1 MTEIAISAKDV
12 ERIYPSASGDVHA
25 LKRVSFQIQQGQF
38 VALRGRSGSG
48 KTTLLNCLGG
58 LDLPT
63 SGAIHIQDTD
73 ISTMD
78 EARRTRWRREQ
89 IGFVFQQMGLLPSF
103 SAYENLD
110 VMARLG
116 GVPRRERRRRILDS
130 LERVGLLDY
139 FQHRPYEMSGG
150 QQQRLAIARAMVS
163 SPRLILA
170 DEPTSEL
177 DSETTRG
184 VLTMLQEFVRQKGSS
199 IFLSSHD
206 PLADEYVDDVIYLRD
221 GQIAKELDD
230 DETLENAVLDDAASL
245 VHQRGGFVGGHPRLP
260 GC

>member
-1 MTEIAISAKDV
+1 MTQNAIEAQHVGRVYQSDG
-12 ERIYPSASGDVHA
+12 GDVHA
-25 LKRVSFQIQQGQF
+25 LRDINLEVGRGQF

-58 LDLPT
+58 LDNPT
-63 SGAIHIQDTD
+63 SGKIWIQGTD

-78 EARRTRWRREQ
+78 EAARTYWRRER

-116 GVPRRERRRRILDS
+116 GLPRSERRPRILES
-130 LERVGLLDY
+130 LERMDLLDY
-139 FQHRPYEMSGG
+139 YNHRPYEMSGG
-150 QQQRLAIARAMVS
+150 QQQRIAIARALVTA
-163 SPRLILA
+163 PDLVLA

-177 DSETTRG
+177 DSDTTHQ
-184 VLTMLQEFVRQKGSS
+184 VLAVLQSFVRAQGTS

-206 PLADEYVDDVIYLRD
+206 PIVDDYADRVITLSD
-221 GQIAKELDD
+221 GQIS
-230 DETLENAVLDDAASL
+230 NG
-245 VHQRGGFVGGHPRLP
+245 R
-260 GC
+260 

>member
-1 MTEIAISAKDV
+1 MSAEKAISARNV
-12 ERIYPSASGDVHA
+12 GRIYPSNSGDVHA
-25 LKRVSFQIQQGQF
+25 LKQISFEIRQGQF

-58 LDLPT
+58 LDSPT
-63 SGAIHIQDTD
+63 SGTIHIQGVD
-73 ISTMD
+73 ISTLD
-78 EARRTRWRREQ
+78 ETQRTRWRREE

-130 LERVGLLDY
+130 LEWVGLLDY
-139 FQHRPYEMSGG
+139 FDHRPYEMSGG
-150 QQQRLAIARAMVS
+150 QQQRVAIARALVT

-177 DSETTRG
+177 DSETTHE
-184 VLTMLQEFVRQKGSS
+184 VLAILRKFVRQEGVS
-199 IFLSSHD
+199 ILLSSHD
-206 PLADEYVDDVIYLRD
+206 PIADEYVDDIIYLRD
-221 GQIAKELDD
+221 GQIA
-230 DETLENAVLDDAASL
+230 NAS
-245 VHQRGGFVGGHPRLP
+245 
-260 GC
+260 